1 MIHHRT
7 TAPTS
12 DAAASRERP
21 LGAFDSIRF
30 RSIPF
35 DPFESDA
42 ARVPVPVPVDGDLSL
57 ESTPNR
63 RVSTRDVNER
73 TRTRL
78 HAHPFRIDT
87 DAERFPRRVPR
98 ALSRPRRDALNP
110 HLISSHLIPTT
121 TAFDAAFD
129 ARGGDRAYASSTL
142 ERETPVDDDED
153 DPGRRGGRG
162 RRDRDVIASTMAAP
176 TLASEIVDAVRALP
190 LAVSV
195 PMVLTTVTIL
205 VFLLDQLSHGPLRA
219 RGSPPVIAV
228 APVWGG
234 MMEFLAGP
242 MRLMKKAM
250 PEYGEVF
257 TVPVFHKRI
266 TFLIGPKVSEFFF
279 KAKDTEMSQKEV
291 YEFNVPT
298 FGKGVVFD
306 VDHATRAEQF
316 RFFADSLKSNRLRMY
331 VGMMVKEAEDFFAK
345 WGDEGEVDL
354 LEQLSELIV
363 LTASRCLLGRE
374 IRETLYSEVTSL
386 VHDLD
391 KGMVPLSVF
400 FPYAPIEAHRKRDAA
415 RKKLAMIFDKVIQ
428 ARRESGASEPDV
440 LQTFIDARYKD
451 GSKLSND
458 QVLGMLIAVL
468 FAGQHTSS
476 ITSTWTGLLSIA
488 NKSRVIPTLE
498 EEQRKIMKEHGNNL
512 DFDILAKMDEL
523 HFAVKEALRMHPPLI
538 MLLRMAQVPFDV
550 ETSDGKKYT
559 IPKGHIVATSPA
571 FAHRLENVYSDPDVY
586 NPGRFREP
594 NPEDKAAF
602 ASFIGFGGGRHG
614 CMGETF
620 AYMQIKT
627 IWSILLRNFDFELVG
642 NLPEPDY
649 EGMVVGPKKSCV
661 RYKRRALK

>member
-42 ARVPVPVPVDGDLSL
+42 ARVPVPVPVEGDLSL

-78 HAHPFRIDT
+78 HAHRFRIDT

-98 ALSRPRRDALNP
+98 ARRARAETP
-110 HLISSHLIPTT
+110 STLISSPRPSHSTPHSTRAEAIARIP
-121 TAFDAAFD
+121 
-129 ARGGDRAYASSTL
+129 RASSRASTL
-142 ERETPVDDDED
+142 VRETPVDDDD
-153 DPGRRGGRG
+153 DDAGRRRR
-162 RRDRDVIASTMAAP
+162 RRDRVEMAAP

>member
-1 MIHHRT
+1 M
-7 TAPTS
+7 S
-12 DAAASRERP
+12 
-21 LGAFDSIRF
+21 
-30 RSIPF
+30 
-35 DPFESDA
+35 
-42 ARVPVPVPVDGDLSL
+42 
-57 ESTPNR
+57 
-63 RVSTRDVNER
+63 
-73 TRTRL
+73 
-78 HAHPFRIDT
+78 
-87 DAERFPRRVPR
+87 
-98 ALSRPRRDALNP
+98 
-110 HLISSHLIPTT
+110 
-121 TAFDAAFD
+121 
-129 ARGGDRAYASSTL
+129 
-142 ERETPVDDDED
+142 
-153 DPGRRGGRG
+153 
-162 RRDRDVIASTMAAP
+162 AP

-195 PMVLTTVTIL
+195 PMALTTVTIL
-205 VFLLDQLSHGPLRA
+205 VFLLDQLSHGPLKA

-498 EEQRKIMKEHGNNL
+498 KEQRKIMKEHGNNL

>member
-1 MIHHRT
+1 MRHHRT
-7 TAPTS
+7 KASTS
-12 DAAASRERP
+12 DFTRSRARP
-21 LGAFDSIRF
+21 RDAFDSVRF

-35 DPFESDA
+35 DPFESIRSD
-42 ARVPVPVPVDGDLSL
+42 
-57 ESTPNR
+57 R
-63 RVSTRDVNER
+63 R
-73 TRTRL
+73 
-78 HAHPFRIDT
+78 A
-87 DAERFPRRVPR
+87 
-98 ALSRPRRDALNP
+98 RPRRRRRGPLTRYDPPPSRLDAPCQRIHAHTNAPAPFSRRHRRRARPAARSPRVPASAPRRALNP
-110 HLISSHLIPTT
+110 HLIPIT
-121 TAFDAAFD
+121 TARVRASTPHSTRAKAT
-129 ARGGDRAYASSTL
+129 ARTPRANARASTL
-142 ERETPVDDDED
+142 ERETPVDDA
-153 DPGRRGGRG
+153 GRR
-162 RRDRDVIASTMAAP
+162 RRDRDGISSKMSAP

-195 PMVLTTVTIL
+195 PMALTTVTIL
-205 VFLLDQLSHGPLRA
+205 VFLLDQLSHGPLKA